1 MDMREDTELTLTVDR
16 LAFGGKGVARVDGLV
31 VFVDGGLPG
40 ATVRAKVTRVK
51 KGFAEARAV
60 ETLTP
65 APQAVAA
72 PCPHF
77 GVCGGCLHQDLDYA
91 AQLFWK
97 RQQVAET
104 LSRLGGLRDVDVAPA
119 VASPETYG
127 YRNKMEFAFAGRLHL
142 GLHERQRPG
151 RVLDIEKCLLMDD
164 RTGDILAFARE
175 ACAATG
181 LAAYDPRTGKGVWRH
196 LVVRRSLATGGR
208 LVHLITGPSRRAGDA
223 AHHFGEAL
231 LERFPDVSGFVHSVR
246 RAPTTVAIGERQVFA
261 LGTDHLEERIGD
273 VRLRISADAFAQT
286 NTTAA
291 EKLYA
296 VVAQAAGTAPDRALW
311 DVYCGCG
318 GIALALAP
326 GFETVYGVEADKR
339 AVADAQKSAKLS
351 ERENCVFKTGDAATV
366 LADLA
371 ATKPAVVTL
380 DPPRAGADG
389 QTLAAVMDAAP
400 EKLVYVSC
408 NPATLARDLKILS
421 DLYTLTQVTPVD
433 LFPHTAHIEVVA
445 ALELR
450 R

>member
-1 MDMREDTELTLTVDR
+1 MDMREDTELTLVVDR

-40 ATVRAKVTRVK
+40 ATVRAKVTKVK
-51 KGFAEARAV
+51 KGFAEALVV
-60 ETLTP
+60 ETLTV

-104 LSRLGGLRDVDVAPA
+104 LSRLGGLRDVDVAPV
-119 VASPETYG
+119 VASPDIYG

-151 RVLDIEKCLLMDD
+151 RVLDIENCLLMDD
-164 RTGDILAFARE
+164 RVGDILAFVRE
-175 ACAATG
+175 TCADTG

-196 LVVRRSLATGGR
+196 LVLRRSLATGGR
-208 LVHLITGPSRRAGDA
+208 LVHLITAPSRRAGDA
-223 AHHFGEAL
+223 AQHLGESL

-246 RAPTTVAIGERQVFA
+246 RNPMAVAIGERQISA
-261 LGTDHLEERIGD
+261 LGADHLEERIGE

-286 NTTAA
+286 NTRAA

-296 VVAQAAGTAPDRALW
+296 EVARAAGSAPDRALW

-339 AVADAQKSAKLS
+339 AVADARKAAKSS
-351 ERENCVFKTGDAATV
+351 GRDNCVFKAGDAATV

-371 ATKPAVVTL
+371 ATKPAVVTI
-380 DPPRAGADG
+380 DPPRAGVDG

-400 EKLVYVSC
+400 DKLVYVSC
-408 NPATLARDLKILS
+408 NPATLARDLKTLS
-421 DLYTLTQVTPVD
+421 DLYTLNQVTPVD

-450 R
+450 K